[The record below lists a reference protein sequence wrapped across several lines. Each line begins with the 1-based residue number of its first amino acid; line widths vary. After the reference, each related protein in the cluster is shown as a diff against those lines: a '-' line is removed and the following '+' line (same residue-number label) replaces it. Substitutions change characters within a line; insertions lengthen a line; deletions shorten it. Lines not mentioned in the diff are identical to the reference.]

1 MNLKKYKRG
10 IMEYIN
16 TGVSEQAL
24 GIPTEEERKE
34 LEKNYTLMSKDPDSG
49 CELWLKN
56 IIQKT
61 AVCFGP
67 GAEECYSCDDYCP
80 YR

>member
-1 MNLKKYKRG
+1 
-10 IMEYIN
+10 MEYIK
-16 TGVSEQAL
+16 TGVSEQAF
-24 GIPTEEERKE
+24 GIPTEKERKE

-56 IIQKT
+56 IVRKT
-61 AVCFGP
+61 AVCYGR